1 MQLKNYMEDVVVE
14 VCDAYLAKHSELCRC
29 ERCRLDIIALA
40 LASLKGL
47 YATSPEGE
55 IFAKIARD
63 DRQIRADALMAVIK
77 ASELVAAKPRHKGL
91 RQ

>member
-14 VCDAYLAKHSELCRC
+14 VYDAYLGRHPELCHC
-29 ERCRLDIIALA
+29 ERCRLDTIALA

-47 YATSPEGE
+47 YATTPEGE
-55 IFAKIARD
+55 IFARIARD

-77 ASELVAAKPRHKGL
+77 ASEIVVAKPRHQRTL
-91 RQ
+91 Q